1 MQLPHQMLVT
11 LILPMCDSGIWRQF
25 EMMMSFRNPSPGNV
39 NLNKNFTITA
49 EQQVHFEWT
58 LRSTRNYGTH
68 ESLWC
73 NCFTKCWW
81 LWKLAPIRSYDA
93 ISMTAAKTFPRKLK
107 NLSTTWPSCQVNI
120 TSHHLWLPT
129 ATPQHQEHPSC
140 MLLQLLGALCFSL
153 HSSKPCFSNPFSCT
167 SYVDSKMC

>member
-1 MQLPHQMLVT
+1 MQLLHQMLVT

-107 NLSTTWPSCQVNI
+107 NLSTIWPSCQVNI
-120 TSHHLWLPT
+120 TSPMIANSYTPT
-129 ATPQHQEHPSC
+129 SRASILHASSASWSS
-140 MLLQLLGALCFSL
+140 LLQPALIQTLLLQ
-153 HSSKPCFSNPFSCT
+153 P
-167 SYVDSKMC
+167 V